1 MSATGGIISRSGGA
15 STSRVVINPVMPTA
29 AAANTCP
36 TAMLSFSLKHLM

>member
-29 AAANTCP
+29 ANTHP
-36 TAMLSFSLKHLM
+36 TAMLAFSLKHLM